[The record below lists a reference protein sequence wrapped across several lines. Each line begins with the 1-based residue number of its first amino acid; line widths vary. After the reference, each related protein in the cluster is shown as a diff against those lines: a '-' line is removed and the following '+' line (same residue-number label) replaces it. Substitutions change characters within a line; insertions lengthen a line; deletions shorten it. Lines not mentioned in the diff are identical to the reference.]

1 VAASYLARVYAA
13 AAIPDDLIE
22 AGRIDGAGEGRI
34 FTTVAL
40 RIMSPA
46 LVTMFLFQFVAI
58 WNNFFLPLVMLSN
71 TRLYPVTLGLYT
83 WNNEYGQAPQLV
95 SYVII
100 GDAILSFQ
108 WRASATGAEKFHS
121 GMLPHAGTESR
132 VWREVV
138 ALGADLGRLA
148 PVAGRPVPA
157 EAAMLLDWESWWAL
171 EQDSHPSR
179 LRLIELLRAFYRPLF
194 EAGVTADFAHPESDL
209 SKYRLVLVPALY
221 LVSDAGADN
230 VGRFVADGGTIL
242 MSFFSGIV
250 DPTDRIRLGGYPAP
264 WRDLL
269 GLRVEEFAPLPEGAL
284 VRLDGASGTEDTGGV
299 GCVWQDAIDLLG
311 ADPLLS
317 YGDGHLVGRAAAT
330 SHPYGRGEAFY
341 LGTLPDRAT
350 LRGLVERAC
359 RRAGVAFLTDVPP
372 GVEAVRRGDYLFV
385 ISHLDHPV
393 DLDVGGKSLDL
404 LTADIVGPS
413 VALGPRDVLVLTA
426 RD

>member
-1 VAASYLARVYAA
+1 M
-13 AAIPDDLIE
+13 
-22 AGRIDGAGEGRI
+22 GAG
-34 FTTVAL
+34 A
-40 RIMSPA
+40 
-46 LVTMFLFQFVAI
+46 
-58 WNNFFLPLVMLSN
+58 
-71 TRLYPVTLGLYT
+71 GL
-83 WNNEYGQAPQLV
+83 APQPPAA
-95 SYVII
+95 
-100 GDAILSFQ
+100 D
-108 WRASATGAEKFHS
+108 RA
-121 GMLPHAGTESR
+121 
-132 VWREVV
+132 
-138 ALGADLGRLA
+138 A
-148 PVAGRPVPA
+148 P
-157 EAAMLLDWESWWAL
+157 
-171 EQDSHPSR
+171 
-179 LRLIELLRAFYRPLF
+179 AFYRPLF

-209 SKYRLVLVPALY
+209 SSTAWSSCPRSTWSATPEPTTW
-221 LVSDAGADN
+221 AGSSPTAAP
-230 VGRFVADGGTIL
+230 V
-242 MSFFSGIV
+242 SFFSGIV

-404 LTADIVGPS
+404 LAATSSGHRSRSGRVTSWCSPRGTDPGGEATVRSIKDLQNPHLERSRGPTSQPHTHALFRSLTGGPYPQARIRHAGVGATAECRS
-413 VALGPRDVLVLTA
+413 
-426 RD
+426 